1 MEHLQHKGDD
11 DYNDTD
17 LHTLEVPE
25 FDPRGYLK
33 VPGIK
38 AKLARAIKQ
47 CPSIWE
53 LGHRINT
60 IVMKEQRNEQQRT
73 GPTLS

>member
-1 MEHLQHKGDD
+1 VKNPPIVHRADIDVDVDGQ
-11 DYNDTD
+11 
-17 LHTLEVPE
+17 EVKPPE

-53 LGHRINT
+53 LGHRINV
-60 IVMKEQRNEQQRT
+60 IVMKEQRNAQR
-73 GPTLS
+73 PR